1 MKKIQFTTIITDNLN
16 GKRLDA
22 ALSQAFTDYSRNQIQ
37 QWIEAGWVTVDQ
49 KVIQKTRHTVKT
61 GQVIELRATLEEKI
75 EAAAENIALN
85 IVYEDSEIIV
95 INKPAGLVVHP
106 GAGNTHGTLM
116 NALLHHDA
124 TLHYLPRAGI
134 IHRLDKDT
142 SGLLVIARTLPA
154 YQALLKQ
161 MRRREIQREYRA
173 IVEGIVISG
182 GTIDAPIGRHP
193 TARTKMAVVEDAKEA
208 ITHYRVLE
216 RFAAHTLLSVQ
227 LETGRT
233 HQIRVHLA
241 HKHYPIVGDRIY
253 TKKQKSMRIS
263 MELQKE
269 LQAFSRQALHAYRL
283 SLIHPITQQRLEW
296 TAPMPEDMQ
305 RLNKLLSR
313 TR

>member
-1 MKKIQFTTIITDNLN
+1 M
-16 GKRLDA
+16 
-22 ALSQAFTDYSRNQIQ
+22 
-37 QWIEAGWVTVDQ
+37 
-49 KVIQKTRHTVKT
+49 
-61 GQVIELRATLEEKI
+61 
-75 EAAAENIALN
+75 
-85 IVYEDSEIIV
+85 
-95 INKPAGLVVHP
+95 
-106 GAGNTHGTLM
+106 
-116 NALLHHDA
+116 
-124 TLHYLPRAGI
+124 
-134 IHRLDKDT
+134 
-142 SGLLVIARTLPA
+142 
-154 YQALLKQ
+154 
-161 MRRREIQREYRA
+161 
-173 IVEGIVISG
+173 ISG

>member
-182 GTIDAPIGRHP
+182 GTIDAPIGRNP